1 MIAVD
6 IDEPEL
12 SEAQPGESTDAFV
25 ARINLARRVLPILR
39 DLVKQRFALVVESDR
54 RTSSAASLTS
64 DFVLEFGDA
73 RVRLI
78 LVPGDHDPIGRGTVS
93 MSSLAHYM
101 LDVPDSDAVA
111 VVSDDEQLSTWVFDI
126 YALKSSATTSDATA
140 LAEALS
146 GYFESAVHPI
156 ELPDFRGVLALPS
169 AEQLESALGRNAAAA
184 LDRIKHGR
192 VQIEEKVR
200 AINLIGPEDSRRL
213 LDTLLSAVQGQSPSL
228 SLLLQEDIADND

>member
-1 MIAVD
+1 MA
-6 IDEPEL
+6 
-12 SEAQPGESTDAFV
+12 
-25 ARINLARRVLPILR
+25 ILR
-39 DLVKQRFALVVESDR
+39 A
-54 RTSSAASLTS
+54 
-64 DFVLEFGDA
+64 
-73 RVRLI
+73 
-78 LVPGDHDPIGRGTVS
+78 
-93 MSSLAHYM
+93 
-101 LDVPDSDAVA
+101 
-111 VVSDDEQLSTWVFDI
+111 
-126 YALKSSATTSDATA
+126 
-140 LAEALS
+140 
-146 GYFESAVHPI
+146 AVHPI